1 MTDHPKLTRRQLLAT
16 AGGVIATGV
25 VSDLVSRREARAA
38 VKPITV
44 GFIYVGPR
52 NDYGWNQAHAV
63 AAKKIARLEGVKIV
77 EQENV
82 PETVE
87 VEKVMEG
94 MILQDGA
101 RAVFATSFG
110 YWPHVL
116 KIARKYPDVL
126 FPHIGALWKEGD
138 PKNTIGYRGYMEE
151 PHYLCGVAAGHMT
164 KTGKIGFLGSK
175 PLYFIFNNCNGFILG
190 ARSVNPKVTCQVVI
204 TGDWNNPVREAEV
217 TNSLIDQ
224 GVDVIVANVDSAKV
238 VVENSERR
246 GIYTCGYHTD
256 LSELA
261 PRGFLTGAEWNW
273 AAGGQFVKAWQTG
286 GPYTNLLR
294 GGFRQDM
301 VAISPFG
308 KAVPEDVRA
317 KIFRIRQG
325 FVDDSFKLYRG
336 PLKDNEGNVV
346 LKEGQVIANDDN
358 KFKLAVNFLVEGAIG
373 KTGLK
378 K

>member
-1 MTDHPKLTRRQLLAT
+1 MNDATLTRRQLLA
-16 AGGVIATGV
+16 GG
-25 VSDLVSRREARAA
+25 AA
-38 VKPITV
+38 AALAPTLTWAAAKPMTV
-44 GFIYVGPR
+44 GFIYVGPK
-52 NDYGWNQAHAV
+52 NDYGWNQSHAV
-63 AAKKIARLEGVKIV
+63 AAKKVAQLEGVKVI

-87 VEKVMEG
+87 AEKVMEA
-94 MILQDGA
+94 MIRQDNA
-101 RAVFATSFG
+101 KVIFATSFG
-110 YWPHVL
+110 YWPSVL
-116 KIARKYPDVL
+116 KAAPRFPDVL
-126 FPHIGALWKEGD
+126 FTHIGALWKDGD

-164 KTGKIGFLGSK
+164 KTRKIGFIGSK
-175 PLYFIFNNCNGFILG
+175 PLYFIFNNANGFVLG
-190 ARSVNPKVTCQVVI
+190 ARSVKPAITCQVVI

-224 GVDVIVANVDSAKV
+224 GVDVIIANVDSAKV
-238 VVENSERR
+238 VIENAERR
-246 GIYTCGYHTD
+246 GIYSCGYHTD

-273 AAGGQFVKAWQTG
+273 AAGTRFVKAWQEG
-286 GPYTNLLR
+286 GPYPNLLR

-308 KAVPEDVRA
+308 KVVPPDVRA
-317 KIFRIRQG
+317 SVLKIKQG
-325 FVDDSFKLYRG
+325 FTDDSFKLYRG
-336 PLKDNEGNVV
+336 PLKDNEGNVI
-346 LKEGQVIANDDN
+346 LKEGEVVANDDN
-358 KFKLAVNFLVEGAIG
+358 KFKLGVNFLVEGAIG